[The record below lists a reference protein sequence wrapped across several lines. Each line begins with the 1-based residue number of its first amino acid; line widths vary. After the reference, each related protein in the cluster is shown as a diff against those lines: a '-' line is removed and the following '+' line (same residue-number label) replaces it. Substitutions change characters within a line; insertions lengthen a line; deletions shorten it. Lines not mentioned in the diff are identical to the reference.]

1 MIDAMIVGA
10 RTVHFASAILLF
22 GGLLF
27 VLAVATPVWRDAD
40 RAIPQR
46 GRIYLPTA
54 LVYGAWTL
62 VASVVSGVIWLAA
75 EAALMS
81 GTPLAQAI
89 NADTIGLVLGRTEFG
104 RLWVLRFVL
113 ALALGA
119 LLLSIGR
126 SANEKRRLR
135 IAVGAV
141 LVAAAYLASLAWAG
155 HAAGGQASGRYV
167 QIVSDVVHLLAAGA
181 WLGALPGLVFLLG
194 GAQPLEATT
203 QMVRRF
209 STLGTLSVSALV
221 LSGLGN
227 SWYLVGTVPALIGTD
242 YGHFLLVKLALFAA
256 MVALAAVNRL
266 SLTARLIVRDPSN
279 PPALHS
285 LRRNA
290 VLEIAAGV
298 IVIAIVGVL
307 GIKVPAA
314 HQSPAWPFDY
324 TLSWQAAQQSFAVG
338 AAVILAG
345 IGACSAVGVAV
356 TGVLRNRRRVAI
368 AGLGAI
374 MASAAT
380 CIWLLAVPAYPTT
393 YAEAPIRYTTDSIVR
408 GASLYTQSCSVCHGP
423 HGRGDGPAA
432 LSLSTVPTDLAAHAS
447 GHRVGELFWWIA
459 HGIPRTPMPAF
470 APRLSDAE
478 IWDLV
483 QFLRAQSDAEAAT
496 ALSNHVQPWRAAI
509 VAPDFTFELAG
520 QGQESLSQRRESSI
534 TLLVLYA
541 LPQSLAYLRA
551 LAAET
556 SAFGETGV
564 RVIAMPLSATAPSAD
579 AGPRS
584 DGGSIVAITSANVS
598 TAYAMFAR
606 GDIDAPSAAPSTVT
620 FLVDRQGYLRA
631 RWIGVPDSLPDRMA
645 EAIDQADLL
654 RRERQRAPLP
664 AGHVH

>member
-1 MIDAMIVGA
+1 MMDAMIVGA

-27 VLAVATPVWRDAD
+27 VLAVATPVWRDAH

-46 GRIYLPTA
+46 RRTDLPRA
-54 LVYGAWTL
+54 LAYGAWTL
-62 VASVVSGVIWLAA
+62 VASVISGMIWLAA
-75 EAALMS
+75 EAAIMS

-89 NADTIGLVLGRTEFG
+89 NADTFGLVLGRTEFG

-113 ALALGA
+113 ALALGT

-141 LVAAAYLASLAWAG
+141 LVAALYLASLAWAG
-155 HAAGGQASGRYV
+155 HAAAGQASGRYL

-194 GAQPLEATT
+194 GAQPLEATAL
-203 QMVRRF
+203 MVRRF
-209 STLGTLSVSALV
+209 STLGALSVSVLV
-221 LSGLGN
+221 VSGLGN

-242 YGHFLLVKLALFAA
+242 YGHLLLVKLALFAA
-256 MVALAAVNRL
+256 MVALAAINRL
-266 SLTARLIVRDPSN
+266 SLTARLIVRNPSN

-290 VLEIAAGV
+290 TLEIAAGI
-298 IVIAIVGVL
+298 IVIAIVAVL

-338 AAVILAG
+338 AAVVVTG
-345 IGACSAVGVAV
+345 IGACVAAVVAIG
-356 TGVLRNRRRVAI
+356 GVLRNRPRLGI
-368 AGLGAI
+368 TGLGVI
-374 MASAAT
+374 LASAAAG
-380 CIWLLAVPAYPTT
+380 IWLLAVPAYPTT
-393 YAEAPIRYTTDSIVR
+393 YAAAPVSYTTDSIIR
-408 GASLYTQSCSVCHGP
+408 GATLYTQSCSVCHGP
-423 HGRGDGPAA
+423 QGRGDGPAA
-432 LSLSTVPTDLAAHAS
+432 LTLPIVPTDLAAHAS

-459 HGIPRTPMPAF
+459 HGIPRTPMPGF
-470 APRLSDAE
+470 TSRLSDAE

-496 ALSNHVQPWRAAI
+496 ALDNHVQPWRFAI

-520 QGQESLSQRRESSI
+520 QGQESLSQRRGSSI

-541 LPQSLAYLRA
+541 LPQSLPYLRA
-551 LAAET
+551 LAAQT
-556 SAFGETGV
+556 SVFRETGV

-579 AGPRS
+579 AEPRG
-584 DGGSIVAITSANVS
+584 DGGSIVAITSANVIS
-598 TAYAMFAR
+598 AYTMFAR
-606 GDIDAPSAAPSTVT
+606 RDIDARSAAPATVT
-620 FLVDRQGYLRA
+620 FLIDRQGYLRA
-631 RWIGVPDSLPDRMA
+631 RWIGVPDSLPDRTA
-645 EAIDQADLL
+645 EVIDQAELL
-654 RRERQRAPLP
+654 RRERQRTPLP
-664 AGHVH
+664 AGHLH

>member
-1 MIDAMIVGA
+1 MMDAMIVGA

-46 GRIYLPTA
+46 GRRHLPTA

-62 VASVVSGVIWLAA
+62 VASVMSGVIWLAA
-75 EAALMS
+75 EAAIMS

-126 SANEKRRLR
+126 SANETRRLR

-141 LVAAAYLASLAWAG
+141 LVATAYLASLAWAG
-155 HAAGGQASGRYV
+155 HAAAGQASGQSV

-194 GAQPLEATT
+194 GAQPTEATAR
-203 QMVRRF
+203 MVRRF
-209 STLGTLSVSALV
+209 STLGVLSVSALV

-227 SWYLVGTVPALIGTD
+227 SWYLVGTVPALMGTD
-242 YGHFLLVKLALFAA
+242 YGHLLLVKLAVFGA
-256 MVALAAVNRL
+256 MVALAAINRL
-266 SLTARLIVRDPSN
+266 SLTARLIVRNSSN
-279 PPALHS
+279 PPAARL

-290 VLEIAAGV
+290 TLEIAAGI
-298 IVIAIVGVL
+298 IVVAIVGVL

-314 HQSPAWPFDY
+314 HQSPVWPFDY

-338 AAVILAG
+338 AAVAVAG
-345 IGACSAVGVAV
+345 IGAWVAAVVAIG
-356 TGVLRNRRRVAI
+356 GVLRNRPRLGI

-374 MASAAT
+374 LASAAAAT
-380 CIWLLAVPAYPTT
+380 WLLAVPAYPTT
-393 YAEAPIRYTTDSIVR
+393 YAAAPVSYTTDSIVR
-408 GASLYTQSCSVCHGP
+408 GASLYTQSCSACHGP

-432 LSLSTVPTDLAAHAS
+432 LTLPIMPTDLAAHAS

-459 HGIPRTPMPAF
+459 HGIPGTPMPGF
-470 APRLSDAE
+470 TPRLSDAE

-483 QFLRAQSDAEAAT
+483 QFLRAQSDAEAARD
-496 ALSNHVQPWRAAI
+496 LSNHVQPWRFAI

-520 QGQESLSQRRESSI
+520 QGQESLSQRRGSSI

-541 LPQSLAYLRA
+541 LPQSLPYLRA

-556 SAFGETGV
+556 PAFGETGV
-564 RVIAMPLSATAPSAD
+564 RVIAMPLSATVPSAD
-579 AGPRS
+579 AEPKG
-584 DGGSIVAITSANVS
+584 DGGSIVAITSANVI
-598 TAYAMFAR
+598 TTYEMFAR
-606 GDIDAPSAAPSTVT
+606 RDIDAPTGSPATVA
-620 FLVDRQGYLRA
+620 FLIDRQGYLRA